1 MTGFL
6 SKIWHY
12 AAYGD
17 LILIKGFLTQSIA
30 ESGLIIPSHCKKNLQ
45 SASILSIWKVV
56 FKRLLVFLHTST
68 IVLSLYSIVVKE
80 KLQEYCAIQFSRSGL
95 NQMWILQNLE
105 SISFTKFNSIYMLNI
120 HSSIKST
127 FVDIIDN
134 CFSNKTWSRKFT
146 YPVID

>member
-1 MTGFL
+1 MTLCCLWWPYIDQRIFN
-6 SKIWHY
+6 
-12 AAYGD
+12 
-17 LILIKGFLTQSIA
+17 SIDCWEWPYYTFA
-30 ESGLIIPSHCKKNLQ
+30 LQKNLQ

-56 FKRLLVFLHTST
+56 FKCLLVFLHTST
-68 IVLSLYSIVVKE
+68 IVLFLYSIVVKE